1 MDQKHTQTE
10 QQRNHIEELKSKVER
25 LERILTNVLTHEEK
39 SNIEV
44 ESVNSKIKNISIQFS
59 MRKEQKRENKI
70 LSES

>member
-44 ESVNSKIKNISIQFS
+44 ESVNSKVKNISIQFS